1 MKELPPLDGLSHAE
15 KDALI
20 RGLWQELQTLRSE
33 VEKLKQ
39 KRVKKT
45 SRNSSLPPS
54 QGFKPNQSSA
64 ASPALSGEA
73 TGSHRSGG
81 RELSQQPDQVVV
93 AQAKRCPHCGVGVDL
108 SKQRLS
114 GIYERIELPQI
125 TPHIT
130 RVERYGGV
138 CHCCQQAYEAPV
150 PVGLEPGSP
159 FGTSVASLV
168 TYLRYSHAISYQ
180 RLSQLMRE
188 LYGLRLSE
196 GAIANLLQR
205 VRVQLETPVAQIV
218 SRLRSARLVGSD
230 ETGARVKGK
239 TQWEWVFQNDQVCLH
254 VIRPTRGKTVIDSVM
269 AGHQPQVWVSDL
281 FSTQAAHPAQD
292 WQVCL
297 AHQLRDCQYAIDAGD
312 ELFAPRMK
320 RLFLK
325 AIALQ
330 RRRQTLAPSTVE
342 QYGARLRGSLREI
355 LNLKPQSLEGQR
367 LLKRYQ
373 KIRAH
378 LLLFLTDETI
388 PPTNNASEQALRW
401 SVVFRKVT
409 NGFRSDWGAELFA
422 QVRSLVNTAKRQGI
436 STFDAISRALTS
448 QQTDWLLD

>member
-1 MKELPPLDGLSHAE
+1 
-15 KDALI
+15 
-20 RGLWQELQTLRSE
+20 LRSE

-54 QGFKPNQSSA
+54 KGFQPNQSSA
-64 ASPALSGEA
+64 QSTPLNGEER
-73 TGSHRSGG
+73 GCHRKGG

-93 AQAKRCPHCGVGVDL
+93 AQAKSCPQCGAKVER
-108 SKQRLS
+108 SAQYLS

-138 CHCCQQAYEAPV
+138 CQCCQQSYEAPV

-188 LYGLRLSE
+188 LYGLSLSE
-196 GAIANLLQR
+196 GALANLLQR
-205 VRVQLETPVAQIV
+205 VQGQLETPVVKIV
-218 SRLRSARLVGSD
+218 ERLRSARLVGSD
-230 ETGARVKGK
+230 ETGARVMGK
-239 TQWEWVFQNDQVCLH
+239 TQWEWVFQNDQVCFH
-254 VIRPTRGKTVIDSVM
+254 VVRPSRGKAVIDAVM
-269 AGHQPQVWVSDL
+269 AGHQPQIWVSDL
-281 FSTQAAHPAQD
+281 FSAQAAHPAQD

-297 AHQLRDCQYAIDAGD
+297 AHQLRDCQYAMDAGD
-312 ELFAPRMK
+312 ALFAPRMK

-330 RRRQTLAPSTVE
+330 RRRHTLATSTVE
-342 QYGARLRGSLREI
+342 QYCARFRGSLREI
-355 LNLKPQSLEGQR
+355 LNLKPKSVEGQR

-388 PPTNNASEQALRW
+388 PPTNNSSEQALRW

-409 NGFRSDWGAELFA
+409 HGFRSDWGAQLFA

-436 STFDAISRALTS
+436 SAFDAIARALTS
-448 QQTDWLLD
+448 QQFDWLLG

>member
-20 RGLWQELQTLRSE
+20 GGLWQELQTLRAK
-33 VEKLKQ
+33 VEKLEH

-45 SRNSSLPPS
+45 SLNSSLPPS

-64 ASPALSGEA
+64 ESTPAAAKA
-73 TGSHRSGG
+73 TGSHQNGG
-81 RELSQQPDQVVV
+81 RALSHQPDQVVV
-93 AQAKRCPHCGVGVDL
+93 AQAKRCPHCGADVEL
-108 SKQRLS
+108 STQRLS
-114 GIYERIELPQI
+114 GIYERLELPPV

-130 RVERYGGV
+130 RVERYSGTCG
-138 CHCCQQAYEAPV
+138 CCQQTYEAPV
-150 PVGLEPGSP
+150 PGGLEPGSP
-159 FGTSVASLV
+159 FGNSVASLV

-188 LYGLRLSE
+188 LYGLSLSE

-205 VRVQLETPVAQIV
+205 MQGQLEAPVTKIIE
-218 SRLRSARLVGSD
+218 RLRRARLVGSD
-230 ETGARVKGK
+230 ETGTRVQGK

-254 VIRPTRGKTVIDSVM
+254 VIRPTRGKTVIETVM
-269 AGHQPQVWVSDL
+269 ADHQPQIWVSDL
-281 FSTQAAHPAQD
+281 FSAQAAHPAHD

-297 AHQLRDCQYAIDAGD
+297 AHQLRDCQYAIESGDA
-312 ELFAPRMK
+312 LFAPRMK

-330 RRRQTLAPSTVE
+330 RRRHSLADSTID
-342 QYGARLRGSLREI
+342 QYCARLRGSLREI
-355 LNLKPQSLEGQR
+355 LNLKPKSGEGQR

-373 KIRAH
+373 KIRDH

-401 SVVFRKVT
+401 SVIFRKVT

-422 QVRSLVNTAKRQGI
+422 QVRSLVNTAKRQGV
-436 STFDAISRALTS
+436 SAFDAISRALTS
-448 QQTDWLLD
+448 QQTDWLLG

>member
-1 MKELPPLDGLSHAE
+1 MKELPPLEGLSHSE

-20 RGLWQELQTLRSE
+20 GGLWQELQTLRSE

-45 SRNSSLPPS
+45 SCNSSLPPS
-54 QGFKPNQSSA
+54 KGFKPNQSS
-64 ASPALSGEA
+64 SQSISVKGKE
-73 TGSHRSGG
+73 TGHHRDGG

-93 AQAKRCPHCGVGVDL
+93 AQAKRCPHCGVEVDL
-108 SKQRLS
+108 STQQLS
-114 GIYERIELPQI
+114 GIYERIELPPI

-130 RVERYGGV
+130 RVERYGGI
-138 CHCCQQAYEAPV
+138 CQCCQQAYEAPV

-159 FGTSVASLV
+159 FGTSVATLV
-168 TYLRYSHAISYQ
+168 TYLRYSHAISYE
-180 RLSQLMRE
+180 RLSQLMSE
-188 LYGLRLSE
+188 LYGLKVSE

-205 VRVQLETPVAQIV
+205 VHAQLEAPVARIV
-218 SRLRSARLVGSD
+218 ERLRSARLVGSD
-230 ETGARVKGK
+230 ETGARVNGK
-239 TQWEWVFQNDQVCLH
+239 NQWEWVFQNDQVCLH
-254 VIRPTRGKTVIDSVM
+254 VIRPSRGKAVIDSVM
-269 AGHQPQVWVSDL
+269 CGHQPQIWVSDL
-281 FSTQAAHPAQD
+281 FSAQAANLAQQ

-330 RRRQTLAPSTVE
+330 RRRHTLATSTVK
-342 QYGARLRGSLREI
+342 QYCARLRGSLREI
-355 LNLKPQSLEGQR
+355 LNLQPKSVEGQR

-388 PPTNNASEQALRW
+388 PPTNNSSEQALRW

-409 NGFRSDWGAELFA
+409 NGFRSNWGAELFA

-436 STFDAISRALTS
+436 SAFDAISRALTS
-448 QQTDWLLD
+448 QQTDWLLG

>member
-1 MKELPPLDGLSHAE
+1 MKELPPLNGLSHAE

-20 RGLWQELQTLRSE
+20 GGLWQELQTLRAE
-33 VEKLKQ
+33 VEQLRQ

-45 SRNSSLPPS
+45 PRNSSLPPS
-54 QGFKPNQSSA
+54 QGFKPNQNSA
-64 ASPALSGEA
+64 QSIALNGEE

-81 RELSQQPDQVVV
+81 RELSQQPDQIVV
-93 AQAKRCPHCGVGVDL
+93 AHAKSCPHCGAEVERSAQHL
-108 SKQRLS
+108 N
-114 GIYERIELPQI
+114 GIYERIELPLL

-130 RVERYGGV
+130 RVERYGGI
-138 CHCCQQAYEAPV
+138 CQGCQQAYEAPV

-188 LYGLRLSE
+188 LYGLSLSE

-205 VRVQLETPVAQIV
+205 VQGQLETPVAKIV
-218 SRLRSARLVGSD
+218 ERLRSARLVGSD
-230 ETGARVKGK
+230 ETGARVQGK
-239 TQWEWVFQNDQVCLH
+239 NQWEWVFQNDQVCLH
-254 VIRPTRGKTVIDSVM
+254 VIRPSRGKTVIDSVM

-281 FSTQAAHPAQD
+281 FSAQAAHPAQQ

-312 ELFAPRMK
+312 KLFAPRMK

-330 RRRQTLAPSTVE
+330 RRRQTLAASTVE
-342 QYGARLRGSLREI
+342 QYCARFRGALREI
-355 LNLKPQSLEGQR
+355 LDLKPKSVEGQR

-422 QVRSLVNTAKRQGI
+422 QVRSLINTAKRHGI
-436 STFDAISRALTS
+436 SAFDAISHALTS
-448 QQTDWLLD
+448 QQTDWLLG